1 MKNLTDLMLIIGT
14 FLTSLISLIA
24 LWNITRSVLTFLAN
38 IQRKIAILR
47 SLFIS
52 LRAES
57 RAMQEFLKTHHGYH
71 IRKDIQDVQEDLMEQ
86 YQNDDTG
93 F

>member
-1 MKNLTDLMLIIGT
+1 MKNFADVASLIGT
-14 FLTSLISLIA
+14 ILTSLISLIV
-24 LWNITRSVLTFLAN
+24 LWNVTRSVLTVLAN
-38 IQRKIAILR
+38 IQRRITILR

-52 LRAES
+52 LRAEF

-71 IRKDIQDVQEDLMEQ
+71 IRKDIQDVQKDLMEQ